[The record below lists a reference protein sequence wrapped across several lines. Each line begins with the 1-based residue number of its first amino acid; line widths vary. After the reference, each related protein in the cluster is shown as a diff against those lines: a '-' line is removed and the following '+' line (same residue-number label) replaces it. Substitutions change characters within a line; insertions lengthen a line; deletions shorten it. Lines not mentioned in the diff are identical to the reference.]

1 MHDDFCLRI
10 NFLYS
15 IITGVDISSKIG
27 CILRYLT
34 GYSLIAIPE
43 HSVAGFITHLHPLY
57 VGYTSILQGCQHI
70 LCMISHSLFHLFGS
84 IALPCSRNFLVARV
98 SPGIRIV
105 EVNHQ
110 TEAELLSSPSLG
122 DDIILATPAT
132 FRIYPDT
139 QTDGIGSLF
148 AEEFHAFCS
157 LAILIIEFHTILLH
171 LCEPTYI
178 GALGETAH
186 IVCLLLF
193 GSGIIIIAATRARDR
208 KQECCSQQYGFSK
221 YILHCYFSY

>member
-1 MHDDFCLRI
+1 MHDDFSLWI
-10 NFLYS
+10 NRLYS
-15 IITGVDISSKIG
+15 IITGVNISSKVG

-34 GYSLIAIPE
+34 GYSLIAVEE

-57 VGYTSILQGCQHI
+57 VGYTFILQGCQHI
-70 LCMISHSLFHLFGS
+70 LGMISHSLFHLFGS
-84 IALPCSRNFLVARV
+84 IALPCGRNFLVTRV

-110 TEAELLSSPSLG
+110 TEAELLSTPSLG

-139 QTDGIGSLF
+139 QTDRIGSLF
-148 AEEFHAFCS
+148 AKELHAFCS
-157 LAILIIEFHTILLH
+157 LAILIIEFYTVLLH
-171 LCEPTYI
+171 LCEPGNI
-178 GALGETAH
+178 GALGKTAH

-208 KQECCSQQYGFSK
+208 KQERCSQQYGFS
-221 YILHCYFSY
+221 